1 MARAVRA
8 SRVHAPPR
16 HPLQYPRPTPRRDA
30 LATRCRREDVVPSYV
45 PLDLDMPHPLSAH
58 LPMAIGTAVARCGE
72 TDVTVVMP
80 TSESD
85 VVDVYSAMGR
95 PDEDPHWADVWH
107 GDVAL
112 ATAMLEGGGGGG
124 GGGGGDA
131 GSTIDVRGRSVIN
144 LGAGLGLAG
153 VAAAL
158 AGASRVLMTDREP
171 RALWCSLAAARA
183 NGLIGAA
190 ETLPASCGAPD
201 GVALGPTP
209 KALEPASPAAS
220 RCVVDAEIVDWFEPE
235 LAPTGFDVVLA
246 SDVLYTADAVDAIA
260 TLVLRLFSSR
270 GGRAGRFV
278 LADPPGRFPENHARF
293 VRCMEDP
300 GSIPGYAGEALITGA
315 SIERV
320 DERIV
325 ECVNLVGETMAV
337 KLSTYDITVPS
348 RRARDGSAS
357 ILSSRA

>member
-1 MARAVRA
+1 M
-8 SRVHAPPR
+8 
-16 HPLQYPRPTPRRDA
+16 
-30 LATRCRREDVVPSYV
+30 
-45 PLDLDMPHPLSAH
+45 
-58 LPMAIGTAVARCGE
+58 
-72 TDVTVVMP
+72 
-80 TSESD
+80 
-85 VVDVYSAMGR
+85 
-95 PDEDPHWADVWH
+95 
-107 GDVAL
+107 
-112 ATAMLEGGGGGG
+112 
-124 GGGGGDA
+124 
-131 GSTIDVRGRSVIN
+131 
-144 LGAGLGLAG
+144 
-153 VAAAL
+153 
-158 AGASRVLMTDREP
+158 
-171 RALWCSLAAARA
+171 
-183 NGLIGAA
+183 
-190 ETLPASCGAPD
+190 
-201 GVALGPTP
+201 
-209 KALEPASPAAS
+209 
-220 RCVVDAEIVDWFEPE
+220 DWFEPE

-325 ECVNLVGETMAV
+325 ECVNLVGETMVV

-357 ILSSRA
+357 ILSSRLWPSFQANTFRWVELS